1 LDAQVSR
8 ESRRRRATFIRRI
21 VMDKPVVGF
30 AVGAAIIAAV
40 ALGLFELIT
49 PYQSGV
55 IQAQEKKAE
64 DKKPGEIGLGF
75 TCRTRK
81 TGSQS
86 GWPLETTEMVRESPQ
101 YGCRVDYYYQDK
113 LTSSLYRNYAD
124 GTIVTLFPARKVYT
138 RRTVA
143 KGPPPAGGLADP
155 RPRSKKALAGEHKK
169 LGRRTIDGV
178 EAEGIEVPEI
188 SGTIARGTMSG
199 GVGMGMSGGG
209 GSNAPSGTAGN
220 IKLDVITSGVVA
232 ASQFW
237 SSVETGL
244 PILVEESA
252 AIDKDGY
259 RMKWITDQFH
269 WNVRFDPNEFKARIP
284 ADYQLV
290 DEQQLRQRGFG
301 GRGSK
306 SGSAGAPAPGQRTR
320 R

>member
-1 LDAQVSR
+1 ML
-8 ESRRRRATFIRRI
+8 FRRI
-21 VMDKPVVGF
+21 VMDKSVVRF
-30 AVGAAIIAAV
+30 AITAAAIAAV
-40 ALGLFELIT
+40 PLGLFELIT

-55 IQAQEKKAE
+55 IQAQEKKVE

-75 TCRTRK
+75 TCRARK

-86 GWPLETTEMVRESPQ
+86 GWPIETTEMVRESPQ

-124 GTIVTLFPARKVYT
+124 GTIVTLFPTRKVYT

-143 KGPPPAGGLADP
+143 KGPPPAGGLLDP
-155 RPRSKKALAGEHKK
+155 RPRIKKALAGAHKK
-169 LGRRTIDGV
+169 LGRRTIDGM

-188 SGTIARGTMSG
+188 SGVIVGGAMPSG
-199 GVGMGMSGGG
+199 GGMGMSSGGG
-209 GSNAPSGTAGN
+209 GNAPSGTAGN
-220 IKLDVITSGVVA
+220 VKLNVIKSGVTA

-252 AIDKDGY
+252 AIEKDGY
-259 RMKWITDQFH
+259 RMKRITDQFR
-269 WNVRFDPNEFKARIP
+269 WNVPFDPNEFQAKIP
-284 ADYQLV
+284 PDYQLYT
-290 DEQQLRQRGFG
+290 RQPGQGGFG
-301 GRGSK
+301 GSGRG
-306 SGSAGAPAPGQRTR
+306 AGMRSPAPPRSGRKTR